1 LDLHVSWK
9 ADEPNGSSV
18 DKGFGCTPIQRGS
31 CRDSRNEK
39 SVSLSK
45 APSASELLL
54 KAESNL
60 KELAS
65 AAQKLNAISDEFT
78 GQVSAIEATLNR
90 LGLGVRAHIVVLSS
104 SNADGF
110 ITRYLRLA
118 YGNTGGKW
126 GFVIGQYTDDQNLP
140 DYTDFESWPF
150 KDAPRELR
158 IDVVEKIPELLQALV
173 KKSADIAA
181 KMTQK
186 IDYTKE
192 LASRLAPTSPQGSK
206 K

>member
-1 LDLHVSWK
+1 M
-9 ADEPNGSSV
+9 
-18 DKGFGCTPIQRGS
+18 R
-31 CRDSRNEK
+31 K

-65 AAQKLNAISDEFT
+65 AAQKLNVISDEFT
-78 GQVSAIEATLNR
+78 KQVSAIETTLNR
-90 LGLGVRAHIVVLSS
+90 LGLGVRAHVVVSS
-104 SNADGF
+104 SGNWDGDV
-110 ITRYLRLA
+110 TTYLRLA
-118 YGNTGGKW
+118 YGKNGGKW
-126 GFVIGQYTDDQNLP
+126 GFIIEQYTDNQNLP

-173 KKSADIAA
+173 KKSADISA

-192 LASRLAPTSPQGSK
+192 LAARLAPTSPQGSK